1 VFRGDA
7 RVCPVTST
15 LLGRPLKSHSRTAP
29 PQLPFCTMNRPLP
42 RGALPCKLCTSL
54 SYMQPCSCWFIYV
67 YAMCHWLQLH
77 VAPCTTHCLSHHG
90 AISAFHFRSQLASS
104 IARAFSPCWHPSNFH
119 FALGFGVHWACL
131 DVQWSANCACRPS
144 RLCEYLHCVASLQ
157 HHVAP
162 TIQFFLLQHPSEP
175 ARIDNIPNFSS
186 HPAAVSVNCQ
196 HPLQLFNRTL

>member
-1 VFRGDA
+1 VS
-7 RVCPVTST
+7 CQTL

-90 AISAFHFRSQLASS
+90 AISAFHFRSPTRLFNCPRFLTLLAPFQFSFCTRFWGPLGVS
-104 IARAFSPCWHPSNFH
+104 WTCTSGRPIVHVALPVCVSTCIASPP
-119 FALGFGVHWACL
+119 
-131 DVQWSANCACRPS
+131 
-144 RLCEYLHCVASLQ
+144 LQ

-175 ARIDNIPNFSS
+175 ARIDNIPNPPPN
-186 HPAAVSVNCQ
+186 PAAVSVNCQ
-196 HPLQLFNRTL
+196 HHTAAV